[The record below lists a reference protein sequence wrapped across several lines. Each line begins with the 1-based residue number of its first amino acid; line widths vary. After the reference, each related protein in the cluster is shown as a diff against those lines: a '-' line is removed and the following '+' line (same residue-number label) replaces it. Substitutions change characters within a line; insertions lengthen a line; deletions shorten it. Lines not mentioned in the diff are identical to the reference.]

1 MKEYMIELDK
11 EKVLKANVPAAD
23 HEIISSLSPSIE
35 HTCANTVVRPSDE
48 TEDTNQTQE
57 THSG

>member
-1 MKEYMIELDK
+1 MIELDK